1 MHRRPPLA
9 DDKERSPLP
18 PVPTG
23 IALGLWIALMLVLAF
38 VVVPTLFGMCMPLPQ
53 GGPSPSP

>member
-9 DDKERSPLP
+9 KEKEPSPLP
-18 PVPTG
+18 PVATG

-38 VVVPTLFGMCMPLPQ
+38 VVVPLLFSMC
-53 GGPSPSP
+53 GTPSASAP

>member
-9 DDKERSPLP
+9 EDKGGSPLP
-18 PVPTG
+18 PVATG

-38 VVVPTLFGMCMPLPQ
+38 VVVPALFGMCAGPQ
-53 GGPSPSP
+53 AAVP